1 MELDLFG
8 QINKATDMS
17 NLTDL
22 EKKHTPVIDAP
33 AKVNAGEPFEVTVH
47 VGKLLKHPNEMGH
60 HIQWVNLFSDDLV
73 VATANFTPVSAE
85 PKAVFVVVLQKSATL
100 RAVERCN
107 LHGEWEY
114 TKKIRVS

>member
-8 QINKATDMS
+8 QINRAEDMS

-33 AKVNAGEPFEVTVH
+33 DKVNAGEPFEVTVE

-60 HIQWVNLFSDDLV
+60 HIQWVNLFSNDLLI
-73 VATANFTPVSAE
+73 ATANFTPVLAE
-85 PKAVFVVVLQKSATL
+85 PKASFVVTLQKSTTL

-114 TKKIRVS
+114 TKKIEVS

>member
-8 QINKATDMS
+8 QINRAKDMS

-33 AKVNAGEPFEVTVH
+33 DKVNAGEPFEVTVE

-60 HIQWVNLFSDDLV
+60 HIQWVNLFSNDLLI
-73 VATANFTPVSAE
+73 VAANFTPVSAE
-85 PKAVFVVVLQKSATL
+85 PKASFVVILQKSTTL

-114 TKKIRVS
+114 TKKIEVS